1 METSNEV
8 KEVADNHL
16 RRMWHARKW
25 MKQTEPFLMTWH
37 AHLGYSL
44 NLFQHFKKP
53 ETVEN
58 VANEYELDEVLLSR
72 WVEVG
77 IAVGHLKKKSKK
89 KVQSKRE
96 MVMYLTKESERSVGI
111 LLEEMFE
118 LHIPTLLNYKKG
130 LVRQEKT
137 TSTPVASMVAE
148 TSKLLEA
155 VTLPRVASRLKKQ
168 KSKAVLDVGCGLGG
182 YMMTLAEQFP
192 NIQFHGV
199 EIDQDVCRRA
209 NEANSFQ
216 NVSIDQGD
224 FKEMRF
230 RKGYHTVMFN
240 NILYYFTVVERLAL
254 IKKATDVLKKKGEII
269 LITPLADG
277 KHGKRF
283 ASAFNSFMTAH
294 NEMHPLP
301 TRKELAYMAKQAKVK
316 IVEERALI
324 KEGGWYLIRLKKK

>member
-1 METSNEV
+1 M

-301 TRKELAYMAKQAKVK
+301 TRKELAYMAKQANVK

>member
-1 METSNEV
+1 MREV
-8 KEVADNHL
+8 ENIHL

-44 NLFQHFKKP
+44 NLFQYFKKP

-58 VANEYELDEVLLSR
+58 IANKYDLDEVLLSR

-89 KVQSKRE
+89 KIQSKRE
-96 MVMYLTKESERSVGI
+96 MVTYLTKESERSVGI

-118 LHIPTLLNYKKG
+118 LHIPTLLNYKKE
-130 LVRQEKT
+130 LVRQEET
-137 TSTPVASMVAE
+137 MSTPVASMVAE

-155 VTLPRVASRLKKQ
+155 VTLPKVASLLKKQ
-168 KSKAVLDVGCGLGG
+168 KSKTVLDVGCGLGG
-182 YMMTLAEQFP
+182 YMMTLAKQFP
-192 NIQFHGV
+192 TIQFHGV

-209 NEANSFQ
+209 NEENSFE

-230 RKGYHTVMFN
+230 RKGYHTVMLN

-254 IKKATDVLKKKGEII
+254 IKKATDVLRKKGEMI

-301 TRKELAYMAKQAKVK
+301 TRKEVAYMAKQANVKV
-316 IVEERALI
+316 VEERALI